1 MDFRTELPL
10 QPLPNLIDYESKIVS
25 LGSCFAVNMAHKFK
39 EYQFP
44 VTVNPF
50 GILFHPKAIETL
62 LDHAVSGYVFTE
74 QDVFCHQDIWSCF
87 DAHSD
92 LNQLDASRM
101 VEGLNNKLQY
111 FIERMQ
117 EATHAFLTFGTAWGY
132 YQLDSQRFVANCHK
146 IPQHQFDK
154 NLSSVVELQVCFQ
167 RIFEL
172 IRRLNPKITI
182 TVTLSPVRHL
192 KDGFIENQ
200 RSKAH
205 LLAALHEV
213 LAEDTAVAYFPAYEL
228 VLDELR
234 DYRFYKSDMI
244 HPNEVALDYIWECFV
259 KNGIDIAS
267 YPIMKKVREVQQG
280 LNHRSFNP
288 TSDQHALFLD
298 ALAAK
303 IDFLLDRYPF
313 MNFR

>member
-10 QPLPNLIDYESKIVS
+10 QPLANLINYKSKIVS
-25 LGSCFAVNMAHKFK
+25 LGSCFAVNMAQKFK

-44 VTVNPF
+44 TMVNPF

-62 LDHAVSGYVFTE
+62 LDYAVSNYVFTE
-74 QDVFCHQDIWSCF
+74 EDVFCHQDVWSCF

-92 LNQLDASRM
+92 LNQLDASS
-101 VEGLNNKLQY
+101 VVQELNSRLQD
-111 FIERMQ
+111 FIIRMQ

-132 YQLDSQRFVANCHK
+132 YQVESKRFVANCHK

-154 NLSSVVELQVCFQ
+154 KISTVPELQVCFK

-172 IRRLNPKITI
+172 LRCLNPEVSI

-192 KDGFIENQ
+192 KDGFVENQ

-205 LLAALHEV
+205 LLAALHNVVE
-213 LAEDTAVAYFPAYEL
+213 EDKVVQYFPAYEL
-228 VLDELR
+228 VLDDLR

-267 YPIMKKVREVQQG
+267 YSIMKKVREVQQG

-298 ALAAK
+298 ALAVK